1 MKNLVDLHTHST
13 KSDGTYSPNQLLQEA
28 ESKGIEIFSIT
39 DHETVEA
46 YYDIDKKIFR
56 GILIPGIELR
66 TSCFGIAIELLGY
79 GFDVGVMK
87 KLLKQYHYKSNAEL
101 DKYMIFLANKQYK
114 EIGVTLSPSFIED
127 FNPDIHPRLSK
138 YIHSS
143 IMKYPENKK
152 YLESLPEGK
161 SFFRY
166 CMTNPDSPLFLDLS
180 SAFPSIKELITTI
193 KFAGGLVSIPHI
205 FEYKDNS
212 EKILQHL
219 LENYEIDMI
228 ECYYSSFT
236 QEQTDY
242 LLGIC
247 KEYNKYVSGG
257 SDFHGAIRPQVELG
271 LGTNCNLQIPI
282 ETIKEWV
289 HEKYL

>member
-13 KSDGTYSPNQLLQEA
+13 KSDGTYTPNQLLQEA
-28 ESKGIEIFSIT
+28 ENKGIEILSIT
-39 DHETVEA
+39 DHETVDA
-46 YYDIDKKIFR
+46 YYEIDKKNFSGVI
-56 GILIPGIELR
+56 IPGIELS

-79 GFDVGVMK
+79 GFDVDIMK
-87 KLLKQYHYKSNAEL
+87 RLLKQYHYKSNAEL
-101 DKYMIFLANKQYK
+101 DKYMIFLADKQYK
-114 EIGVTLSPSFIED
+114 EIGVTLSSSFIED

-180 SAFPSIKELITTI
+180 SAFPSIKELINTI

-212 EKILQHL
+212 QKILQHL
-219 LENYEIDMI
+219 LKNYEIDMI

-247 KEYNKYVSGG
+247 KKYNKYVSGG